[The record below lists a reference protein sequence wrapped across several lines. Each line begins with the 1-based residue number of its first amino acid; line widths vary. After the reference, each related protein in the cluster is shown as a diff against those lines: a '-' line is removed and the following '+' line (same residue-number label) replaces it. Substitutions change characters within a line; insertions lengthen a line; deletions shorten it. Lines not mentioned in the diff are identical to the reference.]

1 MTAIDEAWKVAKQMP
16 YNDALK
22 RMVDSYVHGIELTM
36 DSLDEFVMSDYL
48 DMGDQSRPM
57 LEDEDNHTMADTAFL
72 KELMGVAKS
81 EVLRK
86 LRGA

>member
-1 MTAIDEAWKVAKQMP
+1 MTAIDEAWNVAKQMP

-22 RMVDSYVHGIELTM
+22 RMVDSYVHGIEMAM
-36 DSLDEFVMSDYL
+36 DSLDEMVMSDYL
-48 DMGDQSRPM
+48 DMGNHPM

-72 KELMGVAKS
+72 KELMSVAKS